1 MIAERI
7 KPYETLYLVKKKC
20 VRNHALS
27 GVTMSGKN
35 SNVIQFKKKK
45 KGILAGVIAGIFV
58 LMLMILF
65 TCFRIN
71 EIEVTGNKHY
81 TDEQIKDFVLEN
93 GYIDNTILLMLK
105 NKIRPVEDVPFIA
118 KLDVE
123 YVNVHKITIT
133 VYEKAMAG
141 CVEYMNSYVYFD
153 QDGYVLEISQRKL
166 EDAPC
171 ISGMSFD
178 TMELHE
184 KLPIDDEA
192 RFKTILTL
200 TQLIQKYELIIDSI
214 RFTTE
219 NEIVLQYKDIKIE
232 VGDGSILERQLVDL
246 GQILDGLKGKK
257 GTLDMRDFE
266 VMNGK
271 ASFKPDKDEG
281 TKQNEDG
288 TQATDDT
295 SQPKTSQD
303 SIGGQPEGSD
313 GEDEAQN

>member
-1 MIAERI
+1 
-7 KPYETLYLVKKKC
+7 
-20 VRNHALS
+20 
-27 GVTMSGKN
+27 MSDKN
-35 SNVIQFKKKK
+35 NNVIQFKKKK
-45 KGILAGVIAGIFV
+45 KGIFAGGIAGILV
-58 LMLMILF
+58 VMLIVLF
-65 TCFRIN
+65 TCFSIN

-105 NKIRPVEDVPFIA
+105 NKIQPIEDIPFIA

-184 KLPIDDEA
+184 KLPIEDEA

-200 TQLIQKYELIIDSI
+200 TQLIQKYDLIIDSI

-219 NEIVLQYKDIKIE
+219 NEIILQHKDIRIE

-246 GQILDGLKGKK
+246 GQILEGLKGKK
-257 GTLDMRDFE
+257 GILDMRDFE

-271 ASFKPDKDEG
+271 ASFKPEKEEPVEHNENKTESTGDATQSGELQPPVEG
-281 TKQNEDG
+281 ESG
-288 TQATDDT
+288 QA
-295 SQPKTSQD
+295 
-303 SIGGQPEGSD
+303 EGSA
-313 GEDEAQN
+313 GETGVQNQ

>member
-1 MIAERI
+1 
-7 KPYETLYLVKKKC
+7 
-20 VRNHALS
+20 
-27 GVTMSGKN
+27 MSDKN

-45 KGILAGVIAGIFV
+45 KGIFAGGIVGV
-58 LMLMILF
+58 LIVMLIILF
-65 TCFRIN
+65 TCFSIN

-105 NKIRPVEDVPFIA
+105 NKIQPVEDIPFIA

-141 CVEYMNSYVYFD
+141 CVEYMNSYVYFN

-178 TMELHE
+178 TMELYE
-184 KLPIDDEA
+184 KLPIEDED

-200 TQLIQKYELIIDSI
+200 TQLIQKYDLLIDSI

-219 NEIVLQYKDIKIE
+219 NEIILQHKDIRVE

-246 GQILDGLKGKK
+246 GQILEGLKGKK

-271 ASFKPDKDEG
+271 ASFRQEKESPDG
-281 TKQNEDG
+281 QNTDGAEASGDAAEPVQSETSLEDANGQVDGMAGEDG
-288 TQATDDT
+288 AGIQ
-295 SQPKTSQD
+295 
-303 SIGGQPEGSD
+303 
-313 GEDEAQN
+313 